1 VLAPVDEPTAAG
13 APVAGVMVAPEA
25 AVAALERDEVG
36 HADDPVVVVPT
47 DPPPA
52 TPAPAD
58 APHAVDDP
66 PAVEA
71 EAPRL
76 ADGVELIGRFEDSG
90 FKEPPYI
97 ARRSDGQVVQ
107 LPELLF
113 RLAEQVDGRSGMDE
127 LARRFSDRV
136 ERQVQPADVAM
147 LVDQQLRPLGIVAQ
161 PGDASVEL
169 NKVDPLLAL
178 KFRAAVIPEGAV
190 RGVTTL
196 FRPLFLAPVVALVVA
211 GLLGVDAWLF
221 LVHGVSQSLR
231 HVMYQPLLMLMLIG
245 GVIVATAF
253 HEVGHATAVRYGGAK
268 PGVMGVGIYLVW
280 PAFYTD
286 ITDAYRL
293 DKRGR
298 LRTDLGG
305 VYFNAIFALIA
316 MGAYAA
322 TRWEPLLLLILLQNF
337 AILQQSLPFL
347 RLDGYYVLSDLTGVP
362 DIFLRIR
369 PVLASFLPGREPD
382 PRVTELKS
390 WVRLVV
396 SAYVVAVIAF
406 LGLTIVMLTI
416 NLPRMVSTGY
426 DSVAL
431 HYDAVGPAF
440 RAGQAA
446 SGVVDIVE
454 MIFLI
459 LPAAGLG
466 LTLARVA
473 RRSSTGA
480 LRWSAGHPGRRAL
493 LTAGGAAAVALAA
506 FSWWPNGEYRPIQ
519 PAERGTLEGAVS
531 QVAALPT
538 GRPSLTARRQ
548 AQLGGA
554 PTERQRRRA
563 AVTSTVTQ
571 RSGASGASTDTTSGQ
586 GSTTPPAPGADT
598 STTTTTTTATQPVPA
613 DTAAAPA
620 PPATSAQPAT
630 TQPATT
636 PAQTTT
642 TPSTTTTTSTSTQ
655 PSSTTT
661 TTTSTTAPTTSS
673 GSATP

>member
-1 VLAPVDEPTAAG
+1 VPDGDAPTAVLAPVDRPTTDASVG
-13 APVAGVMVAPEA
+13 GVIVAREEA
-25 AVAALERDEVG
+25 AAALEG
-36 HADDPVVVVPT
+36 HEDGHPGDSAVAVAPGPLT
-47 DPPPA
+47 EAPPA
-52 TPAPAD
+52 RPQPAAG
-58 APHAVDDP
+58 VDDARAAGIEP
-66 PAVEA
+66 
-71 EAPRL
+71 PRL

-113 RLAEQVDGRSGMDE
+113 RLAEQVDGRSGVEE
-127 LARRFSDRV
+127 LARRFGDRV
-136 ERQVQPADVAM
+136 ERQVQPDDVAM
-147 LVDQQLRPLGIVAQ
+147 LIDQQLRPLGIVAQ

-178 KFRAAVIPEGAV
+178 KFRAAVIPDGAV
-190 RGVTTL
+190 RSLTTL
-196 FRPLFLAPVVALVVA
+196 FRPLFLAPIVALVVA
-211 GLLGVDAWLF
+211 GLVGVDAWLL

-231 HVMYQPLLMLMLIG
+231 HVLYQPLLMLMLIG
-245 GVIVATAF
+245 GVIVATSF
-253 HEVGHATAVRYGGAK
+253 HEIGHATAVRYGGAK

-316 MGAYAA
+316 AGAYAA

-337 AILQQSLPFL
+337 AILQQLLPFL

-390 WVRLVV
+390 WVRVVV
-396 SAYVVAVIAF
+396 SAYVVGVIAF
-406 LGLTIVMLTI
+406 LLLTVAMLVI

-431 HYDAVGPAF
+431 HYDAAGPAF
-440 RAGQAA
+440 HAGQAA
-446 SGVVDIVE
+446 TGIVDIVQ
-454 MIFLI
+454 MVFLI
-459 LPAAGLG
+459 LPAAGLA

-493 LTAGGAAAVALAA
+493 LTAGAGAAVALAA

-519 PAERGTLEGAVS
+519 PGERGTLEGAVS

-538 GRPSLTARRQ
+538 GRPSLTVQRQ
-548 AQLGGA
+548 TQLGGA
-554 PTERQRRRA
+554 PTERQRRHA
-563 AVTSTVTQ
+563 AVTSSFTQ
-571 RSGASGASTDTTSGQ
+571 RPTAGHSGTGTTPPQGLTGSTATPPPSTDTS
-586 GSTTPPAPGADT
+586 A
-598 STTTTTTTATQPVPA
+598 TTTQPAPA
-613 DTAAAPA
+613 DTTAAPGT
-620 PPATSAQPAT
+620 ATT

-636 PAQTTT
+636 SAQTQ
-642 TPSTTTTTSTSTQ
+642 PPATTTTTTTQ

-661 TTTSTTAPTTSS
+661 TTTSTTS
-673 GSATP
+673 GSGSTTP

>member
-1 VLAPVDEPTAAG
+1 MAVE
-13 APVAGVMVAPEA
+13 PEA
-25 AVAALERDEVG
+25 
-36 HADDPVVVVPT
+36 PT
-47 DPPPA
+47 QRF
-52 TPAPAD
+52 TAPLREGED
-58 APHAVDDP
+58 APLREGEAVDG
-66 PAVEA
+66 AV
-71 EAPRL
+71 PRL
-76 ADGVELIGRFEDSG
+76 TTGLELIGRFEDSG

-97 ARRSDGQVVQ
+97 VRRADGQVVQ

-113 RLAEQVDGRSGMDE
+113 RLAEQVDGRSALGE
-127 LARRFSDRV
+127 LARRFSERV

-147 LVDQQLRPLGIVAQ
+147 LIDRQLRPLGIVAQ

-178 KFRAAVIPEGAV
+178 KFRAAVIPDSAV

-196 FRPLFLAPVVALVVA
+196 FQPLFLAPVVALVIA

-221 LVHGVSQSLR
+221 LVHGVSQSVR

-305 VYFNAIFALIA
+305 VYFNAIFALVA

-322 TRWEPLLLLILLQNF
+322 TGWEPLLLLILLQNF

-390 WVRLVV
+390 WVRVVV

-406 LGLTIVMLTI
+406 LGLTVVLLTI
-416 NLPRMVSTGY
+416 NLPRMASTGY

-431 HYDAVGPAF
+431 HYDAAGPAF
-440 RAGQAA
+440 RAGQST
-446 SGVVDIVE
+446 SGVVDVVE

-480 LRWSAGHPGRRAL
+480 LQWSAGHPGRRAL
-493 LTAGGAAAVALAA
+493 LTAGAAAAVALAA

-519 PAERGTLEGAVS
+519 PGERGTLEGAVS

-538 GRPSLTARRQ
+538 GRPSLTAQRQ
-548 AQLGGA
+548 SQLGGA

-563 AVTSTVTQ
+563 AVTSSVTQ
-571 RSGASGASTDTTSGQ
+571 RGGAPGSATDTNSAQ
-586 GSTTPPAPGADT
+586 GSTTSTAPSADT
-598 STTTTTTTATQPVPA
+598 STTTTPTTAAQPSPA

-620 PPATSAQPAT
+620 PPATPAQPT
-630 TQPATT
+630 SPPPATA

-642 TPSTTTTTSTSTQ
+642 QSTTTTTSTSTQ

-661 TTTSTTAPTTSS
+661 TTTSATAPTASS